1 MGTLDGKVA
10 LVTGGSRGIGRAV
23 ARRLAADGAAV
34 AVGYR
39 TRAEEAEAVVAA
51 CREDGGVDAWAVAA
65 DLASVEGVRTL
76 FGGVAERFGRLD
88 VLVNNAGRTERSPI
102 ADTTEEAYDET
113 FATNAKA
120 TFFALQEAARRM
132 ADGGCIVNLSSVRT
146 LTGTPGTAAYA
157 AAKAAVE
164 VFTRVAAKELG
175 TRGITV
181 NAVAPG
187 ATDTDMIRSVNSPE
201 ALAQMAAA
209 SPSGRLGA
217 PEDVADVV
225 AWLASDAARWV
236 TGQTIHA
243 NGGLV

>member
-209 SPSGRLGA
+209 SPFGRLGA